1 MDPSN
6 SIYSKRA
13 SLATDSGH
21 LQQNLRHAK
30 HSTPTDKLASALKT
44 GFGRLRRLKRAAL
57 RFEKTG
63 RDFRAHISFSR
74 MSPRAWPPPYDDLM
88 LFDAAGLSTG
98 NLARVMANMA
108 AVEI

>member
-1 MDPSN
+1 
-6 SIYSKRA
+6 
-13 SLATDSGH
+13 
-21 LQQNLRHAK
+21 
-30 HSTPTDKLASALKT
+30 
-44 GFGRLRRLKRAAL
+44 
-57 RFEKTG
+57 
-63 RDFRAHISFSR
+63 